1 VHFNRFRRAQEWAP
15 EIRHASGI
23 TGPDLIFE
31 DCYRK
36 FAEHARAPRE
46 APAQAKPVAAR
57 SFYIVPRS
65 LDLDAK
71 AVEFDLTVPLFA
83 DWHRSG
89 VPWMAGLDE
98 LE

>member
-1 VHFNRFRRAQEWAP
+1 
-15 EIRHASGI
+15 
-23 TGPDLIFE
+23 
-31 DCYRK
+31 
-36 FAEHARAPRE
+36 
-46 APAQAKPVAAR
+46 
-57 SFYIVPRS
+57 

-83 DWHRSG
+83 DEHRSG